1 MLVNV
6 ALNEGIVREGERVPI
21 KIRNGRR
28 QTPYVQRVHA
38 AKPNVANRHLSAMLL
53 RSDGLIVTAS
63 PLN

>member
-21 KIRNGRR
+21 TDETYFCLSKKSGRR

-38 AKPNVANRHLSAMLL
+38 AKPNVANRI
-53 RSDGLIVTAS
+53 DIVTF
-63 PLN
+63 